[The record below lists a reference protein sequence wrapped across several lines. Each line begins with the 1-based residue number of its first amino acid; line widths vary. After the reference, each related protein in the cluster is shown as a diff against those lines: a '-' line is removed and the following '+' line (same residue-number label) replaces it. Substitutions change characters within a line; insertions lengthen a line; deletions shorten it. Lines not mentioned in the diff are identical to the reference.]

1 MTSIISDSL
10 KSAQQALNGT
20 ERSAKVKQLAA
31 DTKDVNGKWNI
42 TSDFGVKQTN
52 TENWLRV
59 ASEEKTGP
67 MLLEDPFA
75 REKVSSGGN
84 RSFQFD
90 L

>member
-1 MTSIISDSL
+1 MTSIISEGL
-10 KSAQQALNGT
+10 KNAQQVLDGT
-20 ERSAKVKQLAA
+20 EHNAKAKQLAS
-31 DTKDVNGKWNI
+31 DTKDVNGKWKM

-59 ASEEKTGP
+59 ANEEKTGP

-75 REKVSSGGN
+75 REKVLPDQHWGHSVH
-84 RSFQFD
+84 